1 MAKRTSKAEL
11 AKRYAQA
18 LFQDAAGQDAADTVA
33 EEFRGLCRLMD
44 ECPEFRTLMTSRFV
58 CVKDRLDVAF
68 AVADKLG
75 LSVLMRNFLGVIIE
89 NGRQAVFP
97 EMETAYRRL
106 YEEYKGILAVSVVS
120 ARELDENMSGRLSG
134 ILNNIFEKDI
144 RLDVRVDPALIGG
157 LTVQVGSVM
166 VDASIKSKLQK
177 LNLVMKGVGV

>member
-1 MAKRTSKAEL
+1 MTKKTSKMEL

-18 LFQDAAGQDAADTVA
+18 LFQDAVGQDAADTVA
-33 EEFRGLCRLMD
+33 EEFRGLSRLMD
-44 ECPEFRTLMTSRFV
+44 ECPEFKTLMTSRLI
-58 CVKDRLDVAF
+58 CVKDRLEAAF

-75 LSVLMRNFLGVIIE
+75 LSALMRNFLGVIIE
-89 NGRQAVFP
+89 NGRQAVLP
-97 EMETAYRRL
+97 EMETVYERL
-106 YEEYKGILAVSVVS
+106 YEEHRGILPVSVVS
-120 ARELDENMSGRLSG
+120 ARELDDGMSRRLSD
-134 ILNNIFEKDI
+134 ILNKIFEKDI